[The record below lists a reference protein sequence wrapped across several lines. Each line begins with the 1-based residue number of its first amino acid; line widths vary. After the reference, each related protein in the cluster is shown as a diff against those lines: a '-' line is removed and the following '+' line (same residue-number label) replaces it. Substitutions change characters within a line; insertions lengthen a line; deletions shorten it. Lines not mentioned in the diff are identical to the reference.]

1 MPYSQRCDNCRK
13 TYRDMEIERIC
24 RLLPTHSQVYS
35 QLLPTLPIS
44 SELSSQLL
52 PILHLAVKTPCSYCS
67 GSNSPAL
74 QGRRSLSS
82 ARFSK
87 NSWIWHQ
94 GGFSLESLGCWPAH
108 PRTWVE
114 AQLWGS
120 YRVLVKLRLVVW
132 KKQKQEGAGATLPGR
147 GLDPLSYIERILPN
161 LLSCLLYSPGSR
173 FCGP

>member
-87 NSWIWHQ
+87 NSWIWHK
-94 GGFSLESLGCWPAH
+94 GDFLLS
-108 PRTWVE
+108 
-114 AQLWGS
+114 LWGAGQLILGLEWRPSFWWS
-120 YRVLVKLRLVVW
+120 YMWVLICWHLWPTPVLRNPRWEV
-132 KKQKQEGAGATLPGR
+132 R
-147 GLDPLSYIERILPN
+147 
-161 LLSCLLYSPGSR
+161 SCLCLCHCLCLCLQAFFE
-173 FCGP
+173 FCILSLQ

>member
-94 GGFSLESLGCWPAH
+94 GWFSLESLGCWPAH

-114 AQLWGS
+114 AQL
-120 YRVLVKLRLVVW
+120 LVVLHVGAHLLRFVAYPSS
-132 KKQKQEGAGATLPGR
+132 QKSPLR
-147 GLDPLSYIERILPN
+147 GKILPLSMS
-161 LLSCLLYSPGSR
+161 LSMSLSAGFFWILYS
-173 FCGP
+173 